1 MKYKP
6 RRRFSDTFK
15 REAVEASLSTTETQ
29 AHVAGRL
36 GIRPNQLSRWRREWI
51 MAKKTSDKTV
61 ENTGPEKSLQELERE
76 VARLKKQLERKELEN
91 EILKKAQEYFA
102 KHGK

>member
-15 REAVEASLSTTETQ
+15 REAVEASLSTTKTQ
-29 AHVAGRL
+29 AQFADKL
-36 GIRPNQLSRWRREWI
+36 GVHPSQLQRWRREWI
-51 MAKKTSDKTV
+51 MAKKASDKAV
-61 ENTGPEKSLQELERE
+61 ENTGPEKSLQDLERE
-76 VARLKKQLERKELEN
+76 NARLKKLLERKELEN

-102 KHGK
+102 KHSK

>member
-6 RRRFSDTFK
+6 HRHFSDAFK

-29 AHVAGRL
+29 AQLAGRL
-36 GIRPNQLSRWRREWI
+36 GIHPNQLSRWRREWI
-51 MAKKTSDKTV
+51 MTKKSSDKAV
-61 ENTGPEKSLQELERE
+61 ENIGPEKSLQELERE